1 MYSIKIGSDYKIK
14 IPSTFHGYKIMK
26 DIGKGSFSSVVL
38 VQEQRTSKY
47 YAAKI
52 IPKKLM
58 ESRYSIGMIFNEIE
72 ILQKIK
78 HQNIIEFHETFDI
91 EEFTIIITKYYS
103 RGNLLNFLLNN
114 NFNNE
119 NEKKKIAIGIIES
132 IKYLHD
138 KRIAHC
144 DIKLEN
150 ILLDDD
156 LNPKLCDFN
165 LSRFLDLNQEDNKK
179 ICSSVYSAPEF
190 FKSQNIDLCKSD
202 IWSLGLVLFALYEK
216 RFPYKDIDDAIY
228 DKENLYIQT
237 SNKYLEIV
245 VEKCTQIDPL
255 KRPNIND
262 LLNEK
267 LFTKSNHIFDY
278 SYHNLFLMRQYM
290 DPLEIDIILEEM
302 NLNLYAYSRYEP
314 IYLIEIEANYEYD
327 EYEFQLKDE
336 ILKNKYK
343 KQKKRNQKNK
353 N

>member
-1 MYSIKIGSDYKIK
+1 M
-14 IPSTFHGYKIMK
+14 
-26 DIGKGSFSSVVL
+26 
-38 VQEQRTSKY
+38 
-47 YAAKI
+47 
-52 IPKKLM
+52 
-58 ESRYSIGMIFNEIE
+58 
-72 ILQKIK
+72 
-78 HQNIIEFHETFDI
+78 
-91 EEFTIIITKYYS
+91 
-103 RGNLLNFLLNN
+103 NFLLNN

-165 LSRFLDLNQEDNKK
+165 LSRFIDLNQEDNKK
-179 ICSSVYSAPEF
+179 IRSSVYSSPEF

-302 NLNLYAYSRYEP
+302 NSNLYAYSRYEP
-314 IYLIEIEANYEYD
+314 IYSIEIEANYEYD